1 MSDHNGAAKRPKP
14 YLRQEA
20 DDDDS
25 AGMKPKPYLHQPAPA
40 DAED

>member
-1 MSDHNGAAKRPKP
+1 MPDQNGAAKRPKP

-25 AGMKPKPYLHQPAPA
+25 PAMKPEPYLHQPAPVE
-40 DAED
+40 AED